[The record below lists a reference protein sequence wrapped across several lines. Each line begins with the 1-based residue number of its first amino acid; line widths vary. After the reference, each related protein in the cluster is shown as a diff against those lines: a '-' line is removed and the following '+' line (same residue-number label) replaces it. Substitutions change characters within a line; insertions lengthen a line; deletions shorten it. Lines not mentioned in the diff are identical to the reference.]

1 MADMIEA
8 GSDNNFDVIVV
19 GGGGTGLAAAI
30 EARQI
35 GRSVVLLEK
44 NPTLGGTT
52 GLSVGSITA
61 TNTPHQLSAG
71 IFDSPRDHF
80 DDMPGFAGDLAPRD
94 NIELRR
100 LLTDNVPETFRWL
113 QSLGLVFYGPSPE
126 PPHRKPRMHTV
137 LPNSRAYIHV
147 LEKYAKKLGVIIHES
162 VRVMELIREN
172 GRVIGVRTG
181 IGAARQEFRARGG
194 VVLASGD
201 YSANGQ
207 LKTRFM
213 APEVAKVDP
222 INPTSEGDGQAMGL
236 DLGGK
241 VLNGDL
247 SLGPEIRF
255 IPPAKETFV
264 RKLPPNRNLARF
276 MAWSMDRMPAWL
288 LRPFVMSFVTT
299 WLAPSLRLFEEGAVL
314 VNING
319 QHFAD
324 ELDAPALALPNQ
336 PDKIGYILLDKT
348 MAQKFSGWPYFIS
361 TAPGI
366 AYAYLADYRRNRKDV
381 YHAARSLKRLAR
393 KLDMDPAV
401 LEEAIQ
407 KHNASIDS
415 GAAKSRPKLETPP
428 YVALGPVKSSIIFT
442 DGGLAVNRD
451 LQVLGDDD
459 QPIAGLYAAGSAG
472 QGGLLLEGHGHHLGW
487 AFTSGRIAGRHA
499 AYEATSDDLPR
510 S

>member
-8 GSDNNFDVIVV
+8 DSDTTFDVIVV

-30 EARQI
+30 EATST
-35 GRSVVLLEK
+35 GRSAVLLEK
-44 NPTLGGTT
+44 NPSLGGTT

-61 TNTPHQLSAG
+61 TNTPHQLAAG
-71 IFDSPRDHF
+71 ILDSPRDHF

-94 NIELRR
+94 NLELRR
-100 LLTDNVPETFRWL
+100 VLTDNVPETFRWL
-113 QSLGLVFYGPSPE
+113 ESLGLIFYGPSPE
-126 PPHRKPRMHTV
+126 PPHRKPRMHTI
-137 LPNSRAYIHV
+137 LPNSRAYIHF
-147 LEKYAKKLGVIIHES
+147 LEKHARKCGVVIHES
-162 VRVMELIREN
+162 ARVMELIREN
-172 GRVIGVRTG
+172 GRVVGVVTG
-181 IGAARQEFRARGG
+181 IGAVRRELRARGG

-236 DLGGK
+236 DVGGK

-255 IPPAKETFV
+255 LPPVKETFV
-264 RKLPPNRNLARF
+264 RKLPPSRALAKF
-276 MAWSMDRMPAWL
+276 MAWSMDHLPPWL

-314 VNING
+314 VNVNG

-336 PDKIGYILLDKT
+336 PDKLGYILLDKS
-348 MAQKFSGWPYFIS
+348 MAEKFSGWPYFIS

-366 AYAYLADYRRNRKDV
+366 AYAYLADYKRNRKDV
-381 YHAARSLKRLAR
+381 YHAARSLKRLAK
-393 KLDMDPAV
+393 KLNMEPDV
-401 LEEAIQ
+401 LQASIE
-407 KHNASIDS
+407 KNNAAIDS
-415 GAAKSRPKLETPP
+415 GAIKSRPKFETPP
-428 YVALGPVKSSIIFT
+428 FIALGPVKSSIIFT

-451 LQVLGDDD
+451 LQVLGENDEPV
-459 QPIAGLYAAGSAG
+459 QGLFAAGSAG

-487 AFTSGRIAGRHA
+487 AFTSGRIAGRNA
-499 AYEATSDDLPR
+499 AFLATSEDLPG